1 MTWGKTKRGLT
12 MEQQLFRKESI
23 DRISSPEQLGDYLH
37 VTAPAVWIVL
47 LAVLLLM
54 ASLLAWSAVTAV
66 ESYTAGTAEVRG
78 GVLTLTFDDGEKAE
92 NIEVGM
98 SIKIGEYS
106 TPVLSVGQDGDGKVF
121 AVAETNLTDGAY
133 EAKVGYRSTR
143 IIEMLFN

>member
-1 MTWGKTKRGLT
+1 MS
-12 MEQQLFRKESI
+12 QPLFSRKSI

-37 VTAPAVWIVL
+37 VTTPSIWIVL
-47 LAVLLLM
+47 IAVLLLLG
-54 ASLLAWSAVTAV
+54 SLLIWSAVTAV
-66 ESYTAGTAEVRG
+66 ESYAAGTAEVQG

-92 NIEVGM
+92 NVEVGM
-98 SIKIGEYS
+98 NVKIGEYQ

-143 IIEMLFN
+143 IIQMLFN